1 MYVSM
6 IQIIVDLPDIES
18 IKDKRKIVLS
28 LKDRIIRRF
37 KISFAEI
44 DLQDSL
50 RFSQLGGAIVSN
62 EKAFG
67 EKVMQSVMRLVED
80 ELPGRIHDVQI
91 YTEQF

>member
-6 IQIIVDLPDIES
+6 IQLIVDLPDIES
-18 IKDKRKIVLS
+18 IKDKRRIVLS
-28 LKDRIIRRF
+28 LKDRIIRKFRV
-37 KISFAEI
+37 SFAEV

-62 EKAFG
+62 DKNFG
-67 EKVMQSVMRLVED
+67 EKVMQNVLSLVED
-80 ELPGRIHDVQI
+80 ELPGRIQDVQI